1 MKVKSRASR
10 MAGWAVCAWLLAG
23 AGAGAAVVSPLYVG
37 NVEPVRDE
45 YGRLM
50 RDCNLTGGAM
60 ERSLV
65 EVRTTTDGI
74 VRPPT
79 TNGVPHPFNPLLYPD
94 SVCGMGANAAEP
106 DSGVFCLVL
115 SNRPAAG
122 TRIFVRAYNAPTRA
136 EASFYAD
143 TPLVTVPEAKA
154 SLTVAFG
161 AAKPLDANDDDG
173 DGLNNS
179 WERSLGTWD
188 RHTDDYD
195 GDGMSD
201 LYEMWAGTDPTDA
214 GSLLAFR
221 AIRRDDSGLA
231 PQGAGEGGGVHSVR
245 VRWQSAP
252 GRRYQVEYLPALL
265 GEQVYVPV
273 GDVVTADEDE
283 HEIELLVEVPPE
295 TTAGSFRVRLVRE

>member
-1 MKVKSRASR
+1 MKRKNRAGW
-10 MAGWAVCAWLLAG
+10 MAGAGVCAWLLA
-23 AGAGAAVVSPLYVG
+23 ATGAGAAVLAPLYVG

-45 YGRLM
+45 YGRLL
-50 RDCNLTGGAM
+50 RGCNLLGGAA

-65 EVRTTTDGI
+65 ELRTTTDGI
-74 VRPPT
+74 IRPPT
-79 TNGVPHPFNPLLYPD
+79 TNAAPHPFNPLLYPD
-94 SVCGMGANAAEP
+94 SVCGMGANAAAP

-115 SNRPAAG
+115 TNRPAAG
-122 TRIFVRAYNAPTRA
+122 IRIFARAYNAPTR
-136 EASFYAD
+136 EQASFYAD
-143 TPLVTVPEAKA
+143 TPLATVPETKA
-154 SLTVAFG
+154 SLTVTFG

-179 WERSLGTWD
+179 WERSLGTYD
-188 RHTDDYD
+188 QPGADYD

-201 LYEMWAGTDPTDA
+201 LHEMWAGTDPTDS

-221 AIRRDDSGLA
+221 SIRSDDSGLA
-231 PQGAGEGGGVHSVR
+231 PQGAGDGAGARSVR

-252 GRRYQVEYLPALL
+252 GRRYQVEYLPTLL

-273 GDVVTADEDE
+273 GEVVTADDDE
-283 HEIELLVEVPPE
+283 YEIELLVEVPLE